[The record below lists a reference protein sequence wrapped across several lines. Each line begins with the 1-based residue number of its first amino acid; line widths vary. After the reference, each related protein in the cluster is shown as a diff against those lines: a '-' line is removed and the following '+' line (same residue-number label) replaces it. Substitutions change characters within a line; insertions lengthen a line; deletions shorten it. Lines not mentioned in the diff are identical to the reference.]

1 LETARGSTDGV
12 GFENVRY
19 ASPVS
24 SATHSVRF
32 EREDDVWSTIAIASV
47 KGRDDGEEGKEGGE
61 DGGKR
66 RLTIEKIEGRGSIAK
81 KQKIRKQGLSSS
93 SLLSGDVVPS
103 KTKRFFNSIK
113 HVFRPKSKK
122 SSPLAIIDLSSTT
135 ESPDEDV
142 QDTQP
147 EEESCETVVQ
157 SEQVV
162 AHTPGNSTMCTIDKT
177 GLTTSPC
184 PSPLTTI
191 HENDSLR
198 GEDKENVM
206 PILTS
211 PVLPTTTTTT
221 VESDTWQDKDIVVKR
236 SSPPPPTCDPKDME
250 IVVGPLLRR
259 DRNTA
264 AFEAT
269 VYFQSEGHME
279 RGCVVEME
287 S

>member
-1 LETARGSTDGV
+1 M
-12 GFENVRY
+12 RY

-47 KGRDDGEEGKEGGE
+47 KGRDEDGEGGQEVGE

-66 RLTIEKIEGRGSIAK
+66 RLTIEKIEERGSIAK

-93 SLLSGDVVPS
+93 LLLSGDAAPS

-122 SSPLAIIDLSSTT
+122 SSPLAIIDLSSTN
-135 ESPDEDV
+135 ESPDEDIE
-142 QDTQP
+142 DTQP
-147 EEESCETVVQ
+147 EASCETVVQ
-157 SEQVV
+157 SGQVV
-162 AHTPGNSTMCTIDKT
+162 AHTPGNPTMCTIDKT

-198 GEDKENVM
+198 GEDKENVL
-206 PILTS
+206 PLLTS
-211 PVLPTTTTTT
+211 PVLPTTTAT

-236 SSPPPPTCDPKDME
+236 SSPPPPTYDPKDME

-259 DRNTA
+259 NRNTA

-269 VYFQSEGHME
+269 VYFQNEGHME
-279 RGCVVEME
+279 RGCIVEME
-287 S
+287 Y